1 MNTLSIIIAVVGC
14 LVAVV
19 TFFIGRQSASK
30 AEGREAG
37 QILSEIGYL
46 KRGID
51 DIKSDFKDQCKS
63 SDVLRD
69 RVTVIERDLKTV
81 FASLNEIK
89 EELKNRSD

>member
-1 MNTLSIIIAVVGC
+1 MDTLSIVIAVIGC
-14 LVAVV
+14 LIAVV
-19 TFFIGRQSASK
+19 TFFLGRQSASK
-30 AEGREAG
+30 TEGREAG

-63 SDVLRD
+63 ADVLRD
-69 RVTVIERDLKTV
+69 RVTIIERDLKTV